1 MKKKILVGFCAALF
15 LGAGV
20 TTAVHVTREANR
32 ASAMMLD
39 NVEAL
44 AESEIERCPYST
56 WTRHCPG
63 SIMQLTCAPNGG
75 VACDASYLDKCPC

>member
-1 MKKKILVGFCAALF
+1 MKKKLFWGAFAALA
-15 LGAGV
+15 LGAGI

-44 AESEIERCPYST
+44 AESEIERCPYSS
-56 WTRHCPG
+56 WTRNCPG
-63 SIMQLTCAPNGG
+63 SSMQLTCAPNGG

>member
-44 AESEIERCPYST
+44 AESEADRCPYAVLRYCGNELLMRYACST
-56 WTRHCPG
+56 KITEIVCLEG
-63 SIMQLTCAPNGG
+63 YCG
-75 VACDASYLDKCPC
+75 C